1 MNENIKKNIKRR
13 MDEIATEALSPD
25 LSGDIEANASAK
37 YRIDGLKEALRII
50 EETEP
55 DTTKD

>member
-1 MNENIKKNIKRR
+1 MIENIKKNIKRR

-25 LSGDIEANASAK
+25 LKGNIEAIASAK

-50 EETEP
+50 EEAES

>member
-1 MNENIKKNIKRR
+1 MIENIKKNIKRR

-25 LSGDIEANASAK
+25 LSRDIEAIASAK